1 MIGTVEKTLELAASP
16 ERVWRAI
23 TDPGELSR
31 WFPDRVDGG
40 QLRPGAEGGWFW
52 ENHGRY
58 AFRVEVMEPPTRL
71 VWRWAR
77 DPNTTLEDGVTTIVE
92 WLLESTPDGGTLL
105 KLCES
110 GFVLEKDRQ
119 VNDGGWDAE
128 LSELVALL
136 NAEVNV
142 PG

>member
-1 MIGTVEKTLELAASP
+1 MIGTVEKTLKFAASP

-23 TDPGELSR
+23 TDPDELSR

-40 QLRPGAEGGWFW
+40 ELQPGVEGGWLW
-52 ENHGRY
+52 EDHGRY
-58 AFRVEVMEPPTRL
+58 AFQVEVMDPPKRL

-77 DPNTTLEDGVTTIVE
+77 DADTALEDGVTTTVE
-92 WLLESTPDGGTLL
+92 WLLEPTPDGGTVLRL
-105 KLCES
+105 RES
-110 GFVLEKDRQ
+110 GFALEKDRD

-136 NAEVNV
+136 D
-142 PG
+142 G